1 MTLFPCSHERAK
13 DAIIYS
19 YKRNINGF
27 AAHLEEEEAAEIASK
42 NKENIYSYITST
54 FMIGNNSR
62 W

>member
-42 NKENIYSYITST
+42 NKENIYIV
-54 FMIGNNSR
+54 I
-62 W
+62 